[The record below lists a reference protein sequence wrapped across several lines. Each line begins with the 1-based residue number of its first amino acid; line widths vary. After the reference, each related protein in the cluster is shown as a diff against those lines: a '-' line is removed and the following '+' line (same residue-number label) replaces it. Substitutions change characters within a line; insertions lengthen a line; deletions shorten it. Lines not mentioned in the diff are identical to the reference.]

1 MANGNLNTFDDFY
14 TGMLA
19 GEPQMAYMG
28 AIADQPFRGTAP
40 QQQRARNYWSN
51 QFGNVYNQYMG
62 QRAQEMQRKVDPSKW
77 TTFSNFLS
85 QYPTM
90 TETDKLTRQPTSVP
104 GEFARRYAALTPY
117 QRGVSTSR
125 FAPSTRHIYF

>member
-1 MANGNLNTFDDFY
+1 MTNRNLNTFDDFY
-14 TGMLA
+14 SGMLE
-19 GEPQMAYMG
+19 GQPQMAYMG
-28 AIADQPFRGTAP
+28 AVTNQPFRGTAP
-40 QQQRARNYWSN
+40 MQQRARDYWAN

-62 QRAQEMQRKVDPSKW
+62 QRAQEMQRRVDPSKW

-85 QYPTM
+85 DYPTM
-90 TETDKLTRQPTSVP
+90 TQNNNLTGQATNVP
-104 GEFARRYAALTPY
+104 GQFARRYAALTPY